1 MKPVKLLLLVVGIG
15 MFVLLSNPVFSQSRT
30 VYWYGDA
37 GNDLYKLMQHQGF
50 HIKRYPDPVA
60 TLRAAPAGSAVFL
73 VSAAYPEPDMH
84 MRITPAMLDQAK
96 NKKLR
101 LYVECP
107 ASFPGLDI
115 GGKPVETNLERGV
128 ITSDVF
134 GDALPPMS
142 LLGLHDCFIWPV
154 SVAHPLI
161 VMAKVVGMD
170 KAEYGLSGT
179 TVYPLLFKEG
189 GVFVSV
195 GGLSNFQKGR
205 YGPEASIK
213 AVWSYILSCI
223 TDNDRLVIS
232 HWPMDV
238 RPTYG
243 KSEPLPRDARMRSIR
258 RGASWFYR
266 GHFFIHPDWKAQWL
280 KYQGDGTS
288 ASGPPLSSM
297 TPNGDGSLGII
308 QGQDSRILSDGD
320 QAYNYWLR
328 ADVQGE
334 ASMALAA
341 AGRLFNKPSYKTTAA
356 NLIDHLFYHSN
367 LRGGAKNDSSSPVF
381 GLIGWS
387 VTQPG
392 TFYGDDNARAI
403 LGMIGASAY
412 LGTDKWDKELAE
424 AIIGNFRTTGV
435 EGFRGDHLAEGDIIK
450 NGWQFY
456 ADRHLVYI
464 LPHFESWMWACYLWL
479 YGKTHYE
486 PLLEKTERA
495 IRITMDAYPD
505 KWLWGSS
512 MQMQRARMILPLAWL
527 VRVSNT
533 AEHRAWLDKM
543 ITEIGHYQDA
553 TGAIREEIG
562 NGPGMFRQLKTNADY
577 GTDEGSLIFQNGEPV
592 ADMLYACNFALFGLH
607 EAAVATDDPKYRAM
621 ADKLSEFFTRI
632 QVYSKVHPDLD
643 GAWFRGFDYGRWDF
657 WASNSDK
664 GWGAWCTLTG
674 WIQSWIVTTQVEMQ
688 QKESFWDLTNGS
700 RMNRIA
706 PSVIQQMLAR

>member
-1 MKPVKLLLLVVGIG
+1 MKHVKLLLLVLAFGSFLALG
-15 MFVLLSNPVFSQSRT
+15 KPAFCQSQT
-30 VYWYGDA
+30 IYFYGHA
-37 GNDLYKLMQHQGF
+37 GNDLVQLLQQENFKV
-50 HIKRYPDPVA
+50 KRYSDPRKA
-60 TLRAAPAGSAVFL
+60 LQAAPEGAAVFL
-73 VSAAYPEPDMH
+73 VSARYPEKDTLLH
-84 MRITPAMLDQAK
+84 ITDAMLRQAMGK
-96 NKKLR
+96 RLK

-115 GGKPVETNLERGV
+115 GVSAVETTLERGV
-128 ITSDVF
+128 VTSGVF
-134 GDALPPMS
+134 GRPLKPMS
-142 LLGLHDCFIWPV
+142 LLGIHDCFLWPV
-154 SVAHPLI
+154 SVDHPLI

-170 KAEYGLSGT
+170 RAEYGLSGT
-179 TVYPLLFKEG
+179 TVYPLLFKRG
-189 GVFVSV
+189 DVLVSM
-195 GGLSNFQKGR
+195 GGLTNFKKGR
-205 YGPEASIK
+205 YGPETSIK
-213 AVWSYILSCI
+213 EVWSYILRYM
-223 TDNDRLVIS
+223 TGDEQLVIS
-232 HWPMDV
+232 RWPREV
-238 RPTYG
+238 RPSYG
-243 KSEPLPRDARMRSIR
+243 KADRLPQNARMNSIR
-258 RGASWFYR
+258 RGVSWFYR
-266 GHFFIHPDWKAQWL
+266 GHFFIHPTWKAQWL

-288 ASGPPLSSM
+288 ASGPPLSSR

-308 QGQDSRILSDGD
+308 QGQDSRILSDGR
-320 QAYNYWLR
+320 QPYNYWLR

-341 AGRLFNKPSYKTTAA
+341 AGRLFNKSLYKTTATH
-356 NLIDHLFYHSN
+356 LIDHLFYHSN

-424 AIIGNFRTTGV
+424 AIIANFRTTGQ
-435 EGFRGDHLAEGDIIK
+435 EGFRGDHLAAGDIIK

-456 ADRHLVYI
+456 HNRHLVYI

-486 PLLEKTERA
+486 PLLDRTERA

-533 AEHRAWLDKM
+533 PEHRAWLDRM
-543 ITEIGHYQDA
+543 ISEIGRYQD
-553 TGAIREEIG
+553 TCGAIREEIG

-577 GTDEGSLIFQNGEPV
+577 GTDEGSLIFKNGEPV
-592 ADMLYACNFALFGLH
+592 SDMLYACNFALFGLH
-607 EAAVATDDPKYRAM
+607 EAAEATASPRYKAM
-621 ADKLSEFFTRI
+621 AGKLSDFFTRI

-643 GAWFRGFDYGRWDF
+643 GAWFRGFNYQLWDF

-674 WIQSWIVTTQVEMQ
+674 WIQSWIVTTQIQMQ
-688 QKESFWDLTNGS
+688 QKQSFWELTNNS
-700 RMNRIA
+700 EINRIA
-706 PSVIQQMLAR
+706 PSVIKQMLTP

>member
-1 MKPVKLLLLVVGIG
+1 MRPVKLFALVVGMG
-15 MFVLLSNPVFSQSRT
+15 LWLGARNPAFSQSKT
-30 VYWYGDA
+30 VYFYGNPT
-37 GNDLYKLMQHQGF
+37 NDLYKLMQQQGF
-50 HIKRYPDPVA
+50 KVDRCPDPTTA
-60 TLRAAPAGSAVFL
+60 IQAAPWGSAVFL
-73 VSAAYPEPDMH
+73 VSARYPETDP
-84 MRITPAMLDQAK
+84 RLAITAGMLREAAGKDLK
-96 NKKLR
+96 

-107 ASFPGLDI
+107 ASFPGLDMAA
-115 GGKPVETNLERGV
+115 KPVETNLERGV
-128 ITSDVF
+128 VTSKVF
-134 GDALPPMS
+134 GDALQPMS

-154 SVAHPLI
+154 TVEHPLI

-179 TVYPLLFKEG
+179 TVYPLLFNEQ
-189 GVFVSV
+189 GVLVSM
-195 GGLSNFQKGR
+195 GGLTNFQKGR
-205 YGPEASIK
+205 YGPATSIK
-213 AVWSYILSCI
+213 TVWSYILGYMTGKDMWAI
-223 TDNDRLVIS
+223 HD
-232 HWPMDV
+232 WPMDV
-238 RPTYG
+238 RPSYQ
-243 KSEPLPRDARMRSIR
+243 KSTPLPRNARMSSIR
-258 RGASWFYR
+258 RGTSWFYR

-280 KYQGDGTS
+280 EYQGDGTS
-288 ASGPPLSSM
+288 ASGPPLTSK

-308 QGQDSRILSDGD
+308 QGQDSRVLADGD
-320 QAYNYWLR
+320 QRYNYWLR

-334 ASMALAA
+334 VSMALAA
-341 AGRLFNKPSYKTTAA
+341 AGRLFNKPLYKATSR

-367 LRGGAKNDSSSPVF
+367 LRGGAKNDSTSPAF

-412 LGTDKWDKELAE
+412 LGTDKWDKELTE
-424 AIIGNFRTTGV
+424 AIMGNFRTTGA

-450 NGWQFY
+450 NGWPFY
-456 ADRHLVYI
+456 YDRHLVYI

-495 IRITMDAYPD
+495 IRITMKAYPD

-533 AEHRAWLDKM
+533 PEHRAWLDKM
-543 ITEIGHYQDA
+543 ITEISRYQDVS
-553 TGAIREEIG
+553 GAIREEIG

-577 GTDEGSLIFQNGEPV
+577 GTDEGSLIYQNGEPV

-607 EAAVATDDPKYRAM
+607 EAAVATGDSAYRAA
-621 ADKLSEFFTRI
+621 ADKLSDFFTRI
-632 QVYSKVHPDLD
+632 QVRSSVHADLD

-674 WIQSWIVTTQVEMQ
+674 WIQSWIVTTQIEME
-688 QKESFWDLTNGS
+688 QKQSFWDLTGHSKINQV
-700 RMNRIA
+700 A
-706 PSVIQQMLAR
+706 PSVIKQMLAR